1 MAKNKKVV
9 AVAEKAA
16 STSKRAGYKRKS
28 NKRKSN
34 KRVNVLL
41 AKLTSI
47 ARKAQRAAAHKP
59 KVERDAD
66 AAFRKEFE
74 KLEAA
79 KKPAKKVTKKAP
91 KAK

>member
-16 STSKRAGYKRKS
+16 SNSKRAGYKRKS
-28 NKRKSN
+28 NKR
-34 KRVNVLL
+34 VNVLL
-41 AKLTSI
+41 AQLTSI

>member
-16 STSKRAGYKRKS
+16 STSKRAGY
-28 NKRKSN
+28 KRKSN